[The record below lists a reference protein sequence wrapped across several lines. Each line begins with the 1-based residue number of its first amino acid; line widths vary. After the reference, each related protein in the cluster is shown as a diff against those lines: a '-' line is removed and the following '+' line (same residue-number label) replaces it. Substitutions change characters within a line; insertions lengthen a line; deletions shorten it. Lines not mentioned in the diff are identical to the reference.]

1 MANYMKMKYPKVNCE
16 ALNTLVGDD
25 MRQKA
30 ILEYN
35 SNHVLEDLGEHVV
48 YKGYLQCFCTDQKK
62 LGFSKNE
69 LYSIIGDPT
78 KVPVCAEYWPAKK
91 KILVYTSVITGIVLV
106 INEILK
112 MITIWLVERVRY
124 PTHSERLTKITNGV
138 FIAQFFNT
146 GFLITL
152 VSANFTEVPFL
163 SSLHL
168 FEG

>member
-1 MANYMKMKYPKVNCE
+1 M
-16 ALNTLVGDD
+16 
-25 MRQKA
+25 
-30 ILEYN
+30 
-35 SNHVLEDLGEHVV
+35 
-48 YKGYLQCFCTDQKK
+48 
-62 LGFSKNE
+62 
-69 LYSIIGDPT
+69 
-78 KVPVCAEYWPAKK
+78 
-91 KILVYTSVITGIVLV
+91 LV

-112 MITIWLVERVRY
+112 IITIWLVERVRY

-163 SSLHL
+163 GSLGL